1 MSSLAKRLILTFTSV
16 PALFSL
22 IYFFPQRNHLGFA
35 LLTVVAV
42 FIGSFEVKG
51 ILFKDKQKPLIPFWL
66 PTLLPLI
73 QYIEQVFFPEV
84 SLLPITLVL
93 LLTICLASE
102 VFVGSKD
109 NFSDGINRITR
120 TVFLIM
126 YPGFFSIFLIQLL
139 MFEQTTFLL
148 LMLFLLVF
156 GNDTFAYVFGMWLGK
171 GNRNLFSVSPN
182 KSLAG
187 FIGGSVSSV
196 IISILW
202 IVSIP
207 SMGALFSIF
216 EAIFIGITISLVS
229 TIGDLIESALKRSA
243 NVKDSG
249 TVIMGRG
256 GIMDSIDSL
265 LVSAPFFLILI
276 QLFA

>member
-120 TVFLIM
+120 TVFLLM

-156 GNDTFAYVFGMWLGK
+156 GNDTFTYVFGMWLGK

-187 FIGGSVSSV
+187 FIGGLVSSV